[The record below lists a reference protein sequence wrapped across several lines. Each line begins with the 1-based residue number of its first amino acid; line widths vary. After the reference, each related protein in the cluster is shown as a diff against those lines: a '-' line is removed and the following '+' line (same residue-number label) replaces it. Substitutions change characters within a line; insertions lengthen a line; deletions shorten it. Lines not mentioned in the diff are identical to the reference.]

1 VILHHLT
8 VTIQF
13 RVVIF
18 LFAFGLRFEYK
29 LVLWVFAFLQ
39 VLYLYR
45 RYFFS
50 MATIVNTVLD
60 IVNERV
66 FPSAVHGYE
75 HWNNPPYNPTLTD
88 RLQFNYPL
96 PLDLPAPPPTDGFT
110 AVILAYDRIEMLFQV
125 IKSVSKAPSLAKV
138 LVVWNNVKKMPPP
151 SEEWPRIK
159 QRIQV
164 IRSKENK
171 LSNRFYP
178 YPEIQTACILAVDDD
193 ITMISA
199 DELEF
204 GYKVASSSNKF
215 SCAIVLRAW
224 CYVLLHHRHGRSSQT
239 G

>member
-138 LVVWNNVKKMPPP
+138 SSSYILLAHTVKVVKKTFLK
-151 SEEWPRIK
+151 SFTVFDLWSV
-159 QRIQV
+159 V
-164 IRSKENK
+164 ILNCCGPKE
-171 LSNRFYP
+171 F
-178 YPEIQTACILAVDDD
+178 
-193 ITMISA
+193 
-199 DELEF
+199 
-204 GYKVASSSNKF
+204 VA
-215 SCAIVLRAW
+215 
-224 CYVLLHHRHGRSSQT
+224 Q
-239 G
+239 